1 MSRYLARCLIILAK
15 SEITV
20 YVVFCFE
27 AAAPAA
33 AVRKSREKR
42 EARHYD
48 VERADY
54 ENPIR
59 NSEFGLP
66 GNFVIRP
73 NPDTMEHVRGT
84 RLTRAVAVAHAPI

>member
-1 MSRYLARCLIILAK
+1 MAARNENK
-15 SEITV
+15 GV
-20 YVVFCFE
+20 
-27 AAAPAA
+27 
-33 AVRKSREKR
+33 
-42 EARHYD
+42 ARGTTSL
-48 VERADY
+48 RGADY